1 MTDMTDAL
9 EMCSFETGD
18 GRLAYRDIGAGRP
31 VVLLHGGFLD
41 SGMWDDQLPALTQ
54 NHRVIAPDARG
65 HGASSNATRAFRHTD
80 DLAALLRHLD
90 VGPAVLVGLSMGAA
104 TAVDTALEHQGLV
117 RALVVSGAGTSE
129 PDFHDPWVKDVMAEQ
144 ARALA
149 AGDVEGWIDAFMLF
163 APGPHRTLDDVDQD
177 VVRRLREMTARTL
190 AKHTGTE
197 PDWQVPVADTW
208 ARAAKITVPVLALS
222 GAIDAQDQIGMGERL
237 VHSVAHGRAETID
250 GTAHYLNMERPE
262 AFNESLGEFL
272 RTVAAQE
279 GTETRGGALAPPE
292 EV

>member
-1 MTDMTDAL
+1 MTDLADMTDDL

-18 GRLAYRDIGAGRP
+18 GHLAYRDIGAGRP

-41 SGMWDDQLPALTQ
+41 SGMWDDQLPALTR

-104 TAVDTALEHQGLV
+104 TAVDTALEHPGLV

-129 PDFHDPWVKDVMAEQ
+129 PEFHDPWVKDVMAEQ

-149 AGDVEGWIDAFMLF
+149 AGDIEGWIDAFMLF

-222 GAIDAQDQIGMGERL
+222 GAIDAPDQIGMGERL
-237 VHSVAHGRAETID
+237 VHSVTHGRARTID
-250 GTAHYLNMERPE
+250 GTAHYPNMERPE
-262 AFNESLGEFL
+262 AFNASLGEFL
-272 RTVAAQE
+272 RTV
-279 GTETRGGALAPPE
+279 GA
-292 EV
+292 

>member
-1 MTDMTDAL
+1 MMDDL
-9 EMCSFETGD
+9 EMRSFETGD

-41 SGMWDDQLPALTQ
+41 SGMWDDQLPALAQ
-54 NHRVIAPDARG
+54 HHRVIAPDARG
-65 HGASSNATRAFRHTD
+65 HGASANATCAFRHTD

-104 TAVDTALEHQGLV
+104 IAVDTALEHPGLV

-129 PDFHDPWVKDVMAEQ
+129 PEFHDPWVKELMAEQ

-163 APGPHRTLDDVDQD
+163 APGPRRTLDDVDQD
-177 VVRRLREMTARTL
+177 VVRRLRAMTVRTL

-222 GAIDAQDQIGMGERL
+222 GAIDAHDQIGMGERL
-237 VHSVAHGRAETID
+237 VRSVTQGRAETID
-250 GTAHYLNMERPE
+250 GTAHYPNMERPE
-262 AFNESLGEFL
+262 AFNDALRDFLHTVFAHES
-272 RTVAAQE
+272 
-279 GTETRGGALAPPE
+279 
-292 EV
+292 